1 MELGGML
8 LRDEHAIRTLAAARS
23 RSRPSPQ
30 PNPHSG
36 GSTLRCSEGLKWK
49 ADAIEAL
56 LAAVHLDEGF
66 DAAAALL
73 RREYLH
79 DATPSAMYH
88 PLAATPPLD
97 GSAAAAAPVAARG
110 AWRDPAAATSRD
122 APTAAAGTKRS
133 HDGGGG
139 GGSSGGGGGD
149 GGGGG
154 GSSGGGGGDGGGGG
168 GSSGGGGGDGGGGG
182 GRHASVA
189 AELGGLDPTPPT
201 KRPRE
206 AEKHPKMVLQEALAA
221 ADMGQV
227 VGGKS

>member
-79 DATPSAMYH
+79 DATPSAMYQ